1 MKMRI
6 MNMHLFEDGGQGG
19 NGGQTSSGS
28 GNGTQGNAGGTFT
41 YEQLDEIARS
51 RSERAERSAVT
62 NYLQQQGLSEEEART
77 AFSQYK
83 QQKEKNK
90 PNVSAIEQERDDYK
104 NQLEQMKNE
113 RTLTSKGV
121 KEEDLDYVMFKVN
134 KLVDDKIDFQKAAEK
149 FLKEN
154 PRFAGAGTYRVS
166 TSTNTSEP
174 GTGGNTNSSIND
186 AIRAAV
192 RR

>member
-1 MKMRI
+1 
-6 MNMHLFEDGGQGG
+6 MHLFEDGGQGG